1 MVSSTPGS
9 AGEGSILAA
18 ACPSRGTAARPS
30 RGTTAR
36 HPPSRPSPDF
46 SPPRSYLRSRAEVK
60 GQDCVGAYVAMHEC
74 VLANATSF
82 DKYVEETD
90 DAVDATER
98 QQGVGKRATG

>member
-1 MVSSTPGS
+1 
-9 AGEGSILAA
+9 
-18 ACPSRGTAARPS
+18 
-30 RGTTAR
+30 
-36 HPPSRPSPDF
+36 
-46 SPPRSYLRSRAEVK
+46 VK